1 MDIKREPRSRR
12 KMYAAWSTA
21 LLAIV
26 LISLGLGRLGPA
38 APTVGRGTLWIG
50 VVERGEMI
58 REVDAAGTLVP
69 EHVRIVAAVTAGR
82 VERLPVTLGDT
93 VGPSTAIVELSNPDV
108 QLQALQ
114 SDQAAAGARSALASL
129 RSSLVQQ
136 QLSQKAAIA
145 ALQTQFQAAMRNLA
159 AQEWLDRK
167 GLAARSDVA
176 SARDA
181 ATELQTRLSL
191 EEDRLVQMTRAA
203 AEQTQLD
210 EEQIARLRA
219 IVNESRRR
227 VAAMR
232 VLAGEA
238 GVVQTL
244 GSPSLELGQWVNS
257 GAELARLARPG
268 RLKAVLNVPEGQAGA
283 VAVGQ
288 RASIDTRHGI
298 VAGHVSRAAPSSQ
311 AGTVTV
317 EVTLDGPVPAGT
329 RSELNVDGTIEIERL
344 RDALHVARPANGV
357 ENSEARLFR
366 VDPNAGY
373 ASRVNVKFGRASV
386 NTIEVRHGLAVG
398 DSVVISDL
406 SAFENLSRIRL
417 K

>member
-1 MDIKREPRSRR
+1 MDIQREPRSRR
-12 KMYAAWSTA
+12 RTYALWSAA
-21 LLAIV
+21 LLAVV

-38 APTVGRGTLWIG
+38 APSVERGTLWFGI
-50 VVERGEMI
+50 VERGEMI
-58 REVDAAGTLVP
+58 REVHAAGTLVP

-82 VERLPVTLGDT
+82 VERLPVRVGDT
-93 VGPSTAIVELSNPDV
+93 VGPGTTIVELSNPDV

-114 SDQAAAGARSALASL
+114 SDQAASGARSALAGL

-136 QLSQKAAIA
+136 RLSQKAAVA
-145 ALQTQFQAAMRNLA
+145 ELTTQFQTARRNLA
-159 AQEWLDRK
+159 AQEGLDRK
-167 GLAARSDVA
+167 GLAARSDVEA
-176 SARDA
+176 ARDA
-181 ATELQTRLSL
+181 ATELRTRLSL
-191 EEDRLVQMTRAA
+191 EEERLVQMTRAA
-203 AEQTQLD
+203 EEQTRLD
-210 EEQIARLRA
+210 EEQIGRLRA
-219 IVNESRRR
+219 IVTESRGR

-257 GAELARLARPG
+257 GVELARLARPG
-268 RLKAVLNVPEGQAGA
+268 RLKAVLNVPEGQAGG
-283 VAVGQ
+283 VTVGQ

-298 VAGHVSRAAPSSQ
+298 VAGHVSHAAPSSQ

-344 RDALHVARPANGV
+344 RDALHVPRPANGV
-357 ENSEARLFR
+357 ENSEVRLFR
-366 VDPNAGY
+366 IEPNAGY
-373 ASRVNVKFGRASV
+373 ASRVRVKFGRAAV
-386 NTIEVRHGLAVG
+386 NMIEVLQGLAVG
-398 DSVVISDL
+398 DSLVISDVSTL
-406 SAFENLSRIRL
+406 ENVSRIRL

>member
-1 MDIKREPRSRR
+1 VE
-12 KMYAAWSTA
+12 
-21 LLAIV
+21 
-26 LISLGLGRLGPA
+26 
-38 APTVGRGTLWIG
+38 RGTLWFG

-58 REVDAAGTLVP
+58 REVHAAGTLVP

-82 VERLPVTLGDT
+82 VERLPVRIGDT
-93 VGPSTAIVELSNPDV
+93 VGPSTTIVELSNPDV
-108 QLQALQ
+108 QLHALQ
-114 SDQAAAGARSALASL
+114 SDQAVSGARSALASL

-145 ALQTQFQAAMRNLA
+145 ALTTQLQAAQRNLA
-159 AQEWLDRK
+159 AQEGLDRK
-167 GLAARSDVA
+167 GLAARSDVEA
-176 SARDA
+176 ARDA
-181 ATELQTRLSL
+181 AMELRTRLSL
-191 EEDRLVQMTRAA
+191 EEERLVQMTRAA
-203 AEQTQLD
+203 AEQTRLD
-210 EEQIARLRA
+210 EEQIGRLRA
-219 IVNESRRR
+219 IVAESRSR

-232 VLAGEA
+232 VVAGEA

-257 GAELARLARPG
+257 GVELARLARPG
-268 RLKAVLNVPEGQAGA
+268 QLKAVLNVPEGQAGG
-283 VAVGQ
+283 VTVGQ

-344 RDALHVARPANGV
+344 RDALHVPRPANGV

-366 VDPNAGY
+366 IEPNSGY
-373 ASRVNVKFGRASV
+373 ANRVSVKFGRASV
-386 NTIEVRHGLAVG
+386 NTIEVLQGLAEG
-398 DSVVISDL
+398 DSLVTSDL
-406 SAFENLSRIRL
+406 STLENVSRIRL

>member
-1 MDIKREPRSRR
+1 MDIQREPRSRR
-12 KMYAAWSTA
+12 RTYAAWGAAS
-21 LLAIV
+21 LAIG
-26 LISLGLGRLGPA
+26 LISLGLARLEPA
-38 APTVGRGTLWIG
+38 VPSVDRGTLWFG

-58 REVDAAGTLVP
+58 REVHAAGTLVP

-82 VERLPVTLGDT
+82 VERLPVTVGDT
-93 VGPSTAIVELSNPDV
+93 VGPTTAIVELSNPDV

-114 SDQAAAGARSALASL
+114 SDQAAAAARSALTSL

-145 ALQTQFQAAMRNLA
+145 ALNTQLQTAARNLT
-159 AQEWLDRK
+159 AQEGLDRK
-167 GLAARSDVA
+167 GLAARSDVDA
-176 SARDA
+176 ARDA
-181 ATELQTRLSL
+181 VTELRTRLAL
-191 EEDRLVQMTRAA
+191 EKERLDQMTRAA

-210 EEQIARLRA
+210 EEQIRRLRA
-219 IVNESRRR
+219 IVNESRSR
-227 VAAMR
+227 VDAMR

-268 RLKAVLNVPEGQAGA
+268 RLKAVLNVPEGQAGG
-283 VAVGQ
+283 VTVGQ

-298 VAGHVSRAAPSSQ
+298 VPGHVSRAAPSSQ
-311 AGTVTV
+311 AGTVAV
-317 EVTLDGPVPAGT
+317 EVTLDGSLPAGT
-329 RSELNVDGTIEIERL
+329 RSELNVDGTIEIDRL
-344 RDALHVARPANGV
+344 ENVMHVSRPTSGA
-357 ENSEARLFR
+357 ENASTRLFR
-366 VDPNAGY
+366 IEPNTGRARRV
-373 ASRVNVKFGRASV
+373 RVNFGRASV
-386 NTIEVRHGLAVG
+386 NTIEVRQGLAVG

-406 SAFENLSRIRL
+406 PALENVTQIRV